1 MRSSNVF
8 FGWLGV
14 VRVRQ
19 ETRKKLGWAYCDVG
33 APSASCP
40 GKPSL
45 RTSTWRSKNTADHA
59 LGLGHLSRQVFTL
72 GRRPVLHRHQ
82 RNKLQLDALTP
93 PTTQSRQHLP
103 AAVRTRPEAVD
114 VTAHGP
120 QAMVPSQLQSTFR
133 TLLNPLGRAGLVFP
147 EVGRQGS

>member
-1 MRSSNVF
+1 MGGRFIDMQIHRAAMLIGKLQQSAQGPARRS
-8 FGWLGV
+8 
-14 VRVRQ
+14 
-19 ETRKKLGWAYCDVG
+19 
-33 APSASCP
+33 
-40 GKPSL
+40 
-45 RTSTWRSKNTADHA
+45 TSTWRSKNTADHA
-59 LGLGHLSRQVFTL
+59 LGMGHLSRQVFTL
-72 GRRPVLHRHQ
+72 WRRPVLHWHQ

-93 PTTQSRQHLP
+93 PSSQSRQHLP

-114 VTAHGP
+114 VTAHSP